1 MRLADKMKAKI
12 YFNSLNNSSMVLSYK
27 KMRKKK
33 ENLFHCLKTNQQQ
46 MSLEAGALQVGG
58 ARMRADHGEG
68 GNHGNPAS
76 GNHEKG
82 NVTLKQ
88 SVKYLHV
95 YQPDT

>member
-1 MRLADKMKAKI
+1 
-12 YFNSLNNSSMVLSYK
+12 
-27 KMRKKK
+27 
-33 ENLFHCLKTNQQQ
+33 

-58 ARMRADHGEG
+58 ARKRSDHGEG

>member
-1 MRLADKMKAKI
+1 
-12 YFNSLNNSSMVLSYK
+12 
-27 KMRKKK
+27 
-33 ENLFHCLKTNQQQ
+33 

-58 ARMRADHGEG
+58 ARKRSDHGEG

-76 GNHEKG
+76 RNHEKG

-95 YQPDT
+95 YQPDTNNKKGGRVRNAKISTGKKRKNGHSSKKASANATTRSSWLYLL

>member
-1 MRLADKMKAKI
+1 
-12 YFNSLNNSSMVLSYK
+12 MVLSYK
-27 KMRKKK
+27 KMQKQA
-33 ENLFHCLKTNQQQ
+33 NLFHCLKTNQQQ

-58 ARMRADHGEG
+58 ARKRSVHGEG
-68 GNHGNPAS
+68 GNHGNPVS
-76 GNHEKG
+76 GNHENG